1 MAFARRCTLVVALSL
16 VVACSSSKGDDPAP
30 QPTGHAL
37 VAFDL
42 AADFTSDKAFFDFP
56 YPSDLRLSPQGSPY
70 GSSFPN
76 PLDKPVIVG
85 MRANVD
91 DRKGF
96 PVVPTAYFR
105 FDQPLAARALE
116 TVIPGDA
123 KQTVLLL
130 DVDDASPERG
140 KLFPTVATVLPTDDY
155 VPANLLGVAAR
166 PGILLHEKR
175 KYAFVVLRAFGDAK
189 GAPLDVPP
197 ALSTL
202 ASGGAPATS
211 NGAAA
216 QALYAPLWKTLQNAG
231 IAANDVAAATVFTTG
246 DASGDFAA
254 LSTKVVEKYDAPITD
269 LKVDPDDGAAHDRY
283 CELVGKISY
292 PQFQKGVAPFN
303 TEGRFEID
311 TDGLPKKQRDETV
324 PITITLPK
332 QAMPA
337 GGYPLDVYFHGSGG
351 LSTAVVDRGRWHPE
365 SDPTRCPEGTT
376 DTWLGTKG
384 CNTKGEGPAFVLAP
398 HGIAAAGSALPVN
411 PERVKGAS
419 SIEYLNF
426 GNLAAMR
433 DTFRQGAIEQRLFI
447 EALRSLKIT
456 PETVSTCTGL
466 SLPPG
471 ETAYR
476 FRDDFVTAQGQSMGG
491 MYTNIIG
498 AIEPRIHAV
507 VPTGAGGYWGY
518 FITLPDVLGYPHVG
532 GFVAAFAGTADDLVF
547 MHPVLQLFETGA
559 EVSDPMV
566 YMPHLARR
574 PFSGHPVRPIYEP
587 VGKGDSYFP
596 TVLYDAVALA
606 YGHKEAGDV
615 IWPSMQD
622 TLKLESLEGVLAY
635 PLSQDLTSEDGTK
648 YTAAVLQYAGDGI
661 YDPHALYTQLDS
673 VQYQYGCFLET
684 FFAKGLATIPAPAPL
699 GTPCPGK

>member
-1 MAFARRCTLVVALSL
+1 M
-16 VVACSSSKGDDPAP
+16 
-30 QPTGHAL
+30 

-42 AADFTSDKAFFDFP
+42 SADFASEKAFFDFP
-56 YPSDLRLSPQGSPY
+56 YPSDLRLSAKGAPQ

-76 PLDKPVIVG
+76 PLGKPVIVG

-91 DRKGF
+91 DRLGF

-105 FDQPLAARALE
+105 FDRPLAARSLD

-123 KQTVLLL
+123 KQTILLV
-130 DVDDASPERG
+130 DVDEASPERG
-140 KLFPTVATVLPTDDY
+140 RFFPTVATVIPTDDY
-155 VPANLLGVAAR
+155 VPDNVLGVAAR
-166 PGILLHEKR
+166 PGFLLHEKR
-175 KYAFVVLRAFGDAK
+175 RYAFVVLRALGDAT

-197 ALSTL
+197 AMATL
-202 ASGGAPATS
+202 AAGGAPQTT
-211 NGAAA
+211 NGAQA
-216 QALYAPLWKTLQNAG
+216 QALYAPLWKTLQDAG
-231 IAANDVAAATVFTTG
+231 VATKDVAAATVFTTG
-246 DASGDFAA
+246 DVGADLAQM
-254 LSTKVVEKYDAPITD
+254 STKIVDAYDAAISE
-269 LKVDPDDGAAHDRY
+269 LRVDPDDGATHDRY
-283 CELVGKISY
+283 CELVGKITY
-292 PQFQKGVAPFN
+292 PQFQKGVPPFD
-303 TEGRFEID
+303 TEGRFELGD
-311 TDGLPKKQRDETV
+311 DGLPKKQRDETV

-337 GGYPLDVYFHGSGG
+337 GGYPLEVYLHGSGG

-365 SDPTRCPEGTT
+365 SDPTKCPEGTT
-376 DTWLGTKG
+376 DTWLGVKG

-419 SIEYLNF
+419 AIEYLNF
-426 GNLAAMR
+426 ANLAAMR

-447 EALRSLKIT
+447 EALRTLKVT
-456 PETVSTCTGL
+456 PEQVATCTGL
-466 SLPPG
+466 SLPSG
-471 ETAYR
+471 ETAYH
-476 FRDDFVTAQGQSMGG
+476 FRDDFIVAQGQSMGG
-491 MYTNIIG
+491 MYTNILG

-532 GFVAAFAGTADDLVF
+532 GFIAAFAGTADDLVF

-559 EVSDPMV
+559 EVSDPMI
-566 YMPHLARR
+566 YMPRLARR

-596 TVLYDAVALA
+596 TALYDSVALA
-606 YGHKEAGDV
+606 YGHEEAGDV
-615 IWPSMQD
+615 IWPTMQD
-622 TLKLESLEGVLAY
+622 ALKLAGLDGVISY
-635 PLSQDLTSEDGTK
+635 PVSQDLTSEDGTK
-648 YTAAVLQYAGDGI
+648 YTGAVMQYAGDGI
-661 YDPHALYTQLDS
+661 YDPHALYTQLDA

-684 FFAKGLATIPAPAPL
+684 FFAKGVATIPAPAPL